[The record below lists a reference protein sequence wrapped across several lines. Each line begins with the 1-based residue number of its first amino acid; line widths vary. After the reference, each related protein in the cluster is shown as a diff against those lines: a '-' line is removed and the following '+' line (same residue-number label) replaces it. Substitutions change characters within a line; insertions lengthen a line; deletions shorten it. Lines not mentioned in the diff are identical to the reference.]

1 MHRHR
6 IRPTLRHGIQAR
18 EDKMQI
24 ENAMRTKMQAGGVA
38 VGMIVRLVRGVEI
51 VAIARTAGFDCLM
64 IDLEHNGFSHETAT
78 QLSLCAAMAG
88 VTPIVR
94 VASFDPIQIA
104 QALDCGAHGVIVPD
118 IETADQARAAVQAAR
133 FPPLGRRSVMPCQ
146 PQLGFRPMANAPAMQ
161 AVNDAILLVSMIE
174 TPLALDNVEDI
185 ARVPGLDMLL
195 VGANDLANALGL
207 SGQTDHPDVLAAFA
221 RVAGACKAAG
231 KFFGVGGLGQK
242 PEIAREMVALGAS
255 YVTAGAD
262 VTFFV
267 NAAIAQVAKF
277 R

>member
-1 MHRHR
+1 
-6 IRPTLRHGIQAR
+6 
-18 EDKMQI
+18 MQI
-24 ENAMRTKMQAGGVA
+24 ENAMRARMRAGDLA

-78 QLSLCAAMAG
+78 QLCLSAAIAG
-88 VTPIVR
+88 VTPLVR
-94 VASFDPIQIA
+94 VASFDPVQIA
-104 QALDCGAHGVIVPD
+104 QALDCGAHGVIVPE

-161 AVNDAILLVSMIE
+161 AVNEGTLLVSMIE
-174 TPLALDNVEDI
+174 SPTALENVEEI

-207 SGQTDHPDVLAAFA
+207 SGKTDHPDVLAAFA
-221 RVAGACKAAG
+221 RVAAACKAAG

-242 PEIAREMVALGAS
+242 PEIARDMVALGAS